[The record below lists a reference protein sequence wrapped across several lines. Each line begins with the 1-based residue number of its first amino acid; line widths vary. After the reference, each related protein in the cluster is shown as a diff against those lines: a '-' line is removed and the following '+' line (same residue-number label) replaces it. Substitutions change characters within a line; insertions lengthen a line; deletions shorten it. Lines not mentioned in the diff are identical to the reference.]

1 MSRFS
6 TLDIFIAVVEC
17 SSFTMAGK
25 NLNMTGSAI
34 SKQIQNLEKS
44 LSAKLFYRTTRKVTL
59 TEAGQLYFQ
68 RASNAS
74 NLLAEAKEELKELQ
88 STPTGQLKVNIP
100 MSFGMRYLSSAI
112 IEFCKNYPD
121 IKLNVRFT
129 DRLVDVVAEGYDVV
143 IRIGNAVDSS
153 LRAKKIATGNF
164 YATASKQY
172 FEQNGLPKVPADLKQ
187 HKMIAYSGKPQS
199 NTWIYK
205 DLNNKQQQLHFEAT
219 YQCDSG
225 DMINQFMLAGMGISI
240 APIFVTLDHLKSGQL
255 QTVLT
260 EYETLPNWDIYAL
273 YPAQNYLTKKAR
285 LFIDWI
291 TKTCQEADFNQC
303 PNNCNQKADTTKSVN
318 ELKI

>member
-6 TLDIFIAVVEC
+6 SLDIFIAVVES

-25 NLNMTGSAI
+25 KLNMTGSAI
-34 SKQIQNLEKS
+34 SKQIQNLETS

-68 RASNAS
+68 RASSAN
-74 NLLAEAKEELKELQ
+74 NLLAEAKEELKALQ

-100 MSFGMRYLSSAI
+100 LSFGMRYLSTAI

-121 IKLNVRFT
+121 IRLNVSFS
-129 DRLVDVVAEGYDVV
+129 DRLVDVVAEGFDVV
-143 IRIGNAVDSS
+143 IRIGSPADSS

-164 YATASKQY
+164 YPTASKQY
-172 FEQNGLPKVPADLKQ
+172 FETHGIPKTPADLKQ
-187 HKMIAYSGKPQS
+187 HKMIAYSGKPQP
-199 NTWIYK
+199 NTWVYK
-205 DLNNKQQQLHFEAT
+205 DLNHTQQQCNYEPAYH
-219 YQCDSG
+219 CDNG

-240 APIFVTLDHLKSGQL
+240 APIFVTLDNLKSGQL

-273 YPAQNYLTKKAR
+273 YPAQNHLTKKAR

-291 TKTCQEADFNQC
+291 TKTCQEAEFNQC
-303 PNNCNQKADTTKSVN
+303 PQSFNQK
-318 ELKI
+318 